1 MLDVAGAFHSPAMAG
16 AVAPFRAALEQV
28 RLREPVVPVICG
40 WSARPF
46 DDVREELA
54 AAIVAPVRWREAML
68 ALAALGAEQ
77 FVDFG
82 PGSVLAKLVRRNL
95 PDARAIDP
103 DELAAP
109 VAVGAGDGA

>member
-1 MLDVAGAFHSPAMAG
+1 
-16 AVAPFRAALEQV
+16 
-28 RLREPVVPVICG
+28 
-40 WSARPF
+40 
-46 DDVREELA
+46 
-54 AAIVAPVRWREAML
+54 ML

-95 PDARAIDP
+95 PDARVIDP

-109 VAVGAGDGA
+109 VAVGAGNGA